1 MYQSLKKQMKLPQQL
16 ERQKVKNQIFKVAFS
31 QKIKKFTHIQF
42 FNKMHLFS
50 IFLQENYN
58 NNKYIEAFISN
69 KRISNNQKMSRSK
82 ILNYF
87 LMTLQTQLYVGFL
100 YQMLQLDKTKVSPRV
115 FIHDAIIFEIDIQ
128 YYLQNIDLF
137 QKNILTMNNSLHI
150 KRFLG
155 KNLHNMVKI

>member
-1 MYQSLKKQMKLPQQL
+1 MYQFLRKEMKLPQQL
-16 ERQKVKNQIFKVAFS
+16 ERQKVKSQIFKIAFS

-42 FNKMHLFS
+42 FNKMYLFS

-58 NNKYIEAFISN
+58 NNKYIEAFISG
-69 KRISNNQKMSRSK
+69 KKILSKQEMSRGK

-87 LMTLQTQLYVGFL
+87 LMTLQIQLYLGFL
-100 YQMLQLDKTKVSPRV
+100 YQMLQLDKTKVFPRV

-128 YYLQNIDLF
+128 YYLQNINIF
-137 QKNILTMNNSLHI
+137 QKNILTINNSLYV
-150 KRFLG
+150 KRYLG